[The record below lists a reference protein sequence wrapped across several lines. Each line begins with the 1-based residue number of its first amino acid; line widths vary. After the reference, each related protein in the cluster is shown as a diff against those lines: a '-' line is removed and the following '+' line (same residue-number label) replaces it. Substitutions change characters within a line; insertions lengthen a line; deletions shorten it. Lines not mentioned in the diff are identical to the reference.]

1 MSQPC
6 EVMAFRKRL
15 RTLGYTDISI
25 ISRPD
30 IDSAFP
36 SYLVT
41 ATDPCFEVAHSKIIT
56 VLSMKNFEVRRRR
69 KMKNR

>member
-41 ATDPCFEVAHSKIIT
+41 ATDPCFQVAHSKVMT
-56 VLSMKNFEVRRRR
+56 SLAMMHMRGKKKR
-69 KMKNR
+69 KK

>member
-41 ATDPCFEVAHSKIIT
+41 ATDPCFQVTHSKVMT
-56 VLSMKNFEVRRRR
+56 MMTMMLMRGK
-69 KMKNR
+69 KKPKK